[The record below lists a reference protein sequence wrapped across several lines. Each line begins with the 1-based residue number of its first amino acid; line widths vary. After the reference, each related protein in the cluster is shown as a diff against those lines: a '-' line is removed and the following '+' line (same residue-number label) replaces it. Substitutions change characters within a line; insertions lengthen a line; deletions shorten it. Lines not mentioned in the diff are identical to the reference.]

1 MSPDVSESTH
11 AASPS
16 PERRTALVTGAAVGL
31 GRAIALALAR
41 DGFELAIADRDVRGL
56 DEVSREING
65 FDGRALTVA
74 LDLTS
79 EESIRKGFQIAADEF
94 GRIDL
99 LVNNAGVTVHK
110 PAVELTWSDW
120 DLVIDVNLKGS
131 FFMSQMFGRHLMA
144 AGSPGSIV
152 NVGSTHGL
160 VGFADRSVYGISKAG
175 VIHMTK
181 MLAVEWAGKGIRVN
195 AIAPGTVLTP
205 SRAQLLDDPEARQRM
220 LDRIPLGRFP
230 TAEEIAAA
238 VVYLSSSAAAS
249 ITGHTLV
256 LDGGTTIC

>member
-1 MSPDVSESTH
+1 MNTDARVSPQQE
-11 AASPS
+11 ASS
-16 PERRTALVTGAAVGL
+16 PAKRTALVTGAAVGL
-31 GRAIALALAR
+31 GRAIALALGR
-41 DGFELAIADRDVRGL
+41 SGYDLAIADKDARGL
-56 DEVSREING
+56 DEVKSEIENLGSRAVPIV
-65 FDGRALTVA
+65 T
-74 LDLTS
+74 DLTS
-79 EESIRKGFQIAADEF
+79 EESIEAGFRTAAEAL
-94 GRIDL
+94 GGIEL

-120 DLVIDVNLKGS
+120 DIVIDVNLKGS
-131 FFMSQMFGRHLMA
+131 FFMSQIFGRYLI
-144 AGSPGSIV
+144 GTNSTGSIV
-152 NVGSTHGL
+152 NVGSTHGI

-205 SRAQLLDDPEARQRM
+205 SRAHLLEDPASRQRM

-230 TAEEIAAA
+230 TSEEIAEA
-238 VVYLSSSAAAS
+238 VVYLASPAAAS
-249 ITGHTLV
+249 VTGHTLV